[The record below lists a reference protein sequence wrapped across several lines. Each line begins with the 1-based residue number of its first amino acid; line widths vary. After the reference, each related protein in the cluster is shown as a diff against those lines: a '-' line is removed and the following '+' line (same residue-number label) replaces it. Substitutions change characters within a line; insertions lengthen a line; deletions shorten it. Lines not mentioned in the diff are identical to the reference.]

1 MNIVLTGH
9 TKDIGKSVYEFLVKA
24 GHNVHGCSSSNDY
37 NILTMDGRSNVL
49 NLFESSDVLINNAC
63 VRFAQTELLDEAVK
77 RFYDTDKK
85 IINIGSL
92 IAEVGLPE
100 SSKYLSWLE
109 RYYQCKLSLKQKYEE
124 LKSNTMN
131 LQLEYVSFSYVLTPT
146 IMEKYPEGTPK
157 PAISLQQAVDLIL
170 EKL

>member
-77 RFYDTDKK
+77 RFYDTD
-85 IINIGSL
+85 
-92 IAEVGLPE
+92 V
-100 SSKYLSWLE
+100 
-109 RYYQCKLSLKQKYEE
+109 
-124 LKSNTMN
+124 
-131 LQLEYVSFSYVLTPT
+131 
-146 IMEKYPEGTPK
+146 
-157 PAISLQQAVDLIL
+157 
-170 EKL
+170 